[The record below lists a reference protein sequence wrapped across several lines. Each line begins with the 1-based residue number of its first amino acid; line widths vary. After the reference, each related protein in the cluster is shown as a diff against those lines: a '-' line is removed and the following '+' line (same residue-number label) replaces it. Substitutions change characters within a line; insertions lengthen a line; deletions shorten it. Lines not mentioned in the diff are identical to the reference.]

1 MKIKFSLVALLL
13 CAVPLL
19 ATVYHQY
26 SLEPP
31 QIQASGQYTRITL
44 AGATPSGDPG
54 SPALPWLGSKLL
66 LPLGSQA
73 SRVEVERSDPRHYK
87 LDKPLK
93 PIQQQ
98 YPLSLEETPPPTL
111 PDPAIY
117 QDPSS
122 WPQTPHSGPNTQF
135 LAGHPLS
142 FTLVCPFDYN
152 PVSGE
157 LVFYAR
163 IGLRVETAPS
173 PQAVEACALL
183 KDDAHTAA
191 RLERLVDNP
200 AALSRGEGPT
210 TGYEYLIIH
219 DAAKA
224 SLWLPLKAL
233 YEARGMNV
241 LMKPVS
247 EIYAQTAG
255 ATNQQKIRN
264 YIISLYAANSLR
276 YVFLAGDTD
285 VIPARGLYASS
296 GSYTDSN
303 IPADIFYSSLD
314 GNWNADGDSYWG
326 EIGEADLIPELAI
339 GRFCYN
345 SDAEIANF
353 LAKLTDYL
361 NTPEESE
368 TKMAL
373 FLGEQLNSDPTW
385 GGDYMDEL
393 IDGSSAN
400 GYTTTGIPSSWN
412 PETLYDSPGYYWSG
426 ADLLPLLSSG
436 YNFVNHLGHASTT
449 IGLGITISDLTTDN
463 ITNDGDG
470 ENFSIISTQGCYSG
484 AFDSECFAEKI
495 SSISTAAVAIFAN
508 SRYGWY
514 ARSST
519 NSSSQHFH
527 REYIDAI
534 FGEGIHELGAA
545 IADARADVVPYTLNS
560 GVKHWCHY
568 EITLFGDPAMKAWT
582 DTPASITAQLPAAWT
597 TGLDHYGIQTNSPG
611 ANLRIKD
618 GASFLYDGFADASGL
633 VYVHLSQV
641 INPGTYDLYITADNR
656 YPQHTQITFEASAE
670 PYLTCSRIIC
680 NDSDGLHHFGE
691 QTGFTVTLKNVGL
704 ANQVQSGTLTLTSP
718 SPNIQILGGNHAFDP
733 LAVGDSLVIADVFQI
748 GITGAFD
755 DLTPA
760 QFLFTAAFDG
770 LETESHAWLTLNAPV
785 LVLTAYQAVNP
796 VWHIQPGDNP
806 TVDVSI
812 SNLGSGHAFSP
823 TLDLV
828 CASPHALL
836 SSSSVPLAP
845 LAPSGQANYSAAFS
859 LDILGSAPLDAPI
872 VVDYSLGAE
881 SGAGDEGEFRIY
893 ISESGYHFE
902 NNLMGFA
909 SVDLDP
915 AYFNQ
920 WHRDDH
926 RNHSANGSCA
936 LKFGGPGPE
945 FYEDSSHGALES
957 PSFRL
962 GADSELRFFHWMST
976 EPDWDGGLVQMSIDG
991 GDWFQITP
999 EGGYNSYIA
1008 DNPASPFPAGTPA
1021 WSGFFDW
1028 TEAVFDLSTHS
1039 GDARFRWVF
1048 GSDGA
1053 LSYEGWY
1060 IDDISFFGGDEPLPV
1075 ELASFTATISTQNCV
1090 TLTWVT
1096 QTETGMRGYHILRAS
1111 DSNVAGARIVSP
1123 MIESTNSSQQQTY
1136 FYEDTEVYDTGTY
1149 FYWLQ
1154 ANDLDG
1160 TLTLNGPVSVY
1171 YNALGDNP
1179 APVIPLVT
1187 ELKAVYPNPFNPW
1200 AFIPF
1205 SLAQDS
1211 KVDLRIYN
1219 TRGQIVKHYG
1229 LGSKAAGNY
1238 RVSWDGTDYNGQILA
1253 NGVYHIVM
1261 TAGKDIYQTRAVLL
1275 K

>member
-1 MKIKFSLVALLL
+1 MKIKLILLAFLL

-26 SLEPP
+26 DLTPP
-31 QIQASGQYTRITL
+31 QIEAAGQYTRITL
-44 AGATPSGDPG
+44 GGAIPSGEPG
-54 SPALPWLGSKLL
+54 SPALPWLGAKLL

-73 SRVEVERSDPRHYK
+73 SQVEVERSDPRHYQ
-87 LDKPLK
+87 LDKPLE
-93 PIQQQ
+93 PIARQ
-98 YPLSLEETPPPTL
+98 YPLSLAETPPLTQ

-117 QDPSS
+117 QVSAV

-135 LAGHPLS
+135 LAGHPIN

-163 IGLRVETAPS
+163 IGLRVGTAPS
-173 PQAVEACALL
+173 TLAAEAGALL
-183 KDDAHTAA
+183 KEDAPTAA

-224 SLWLPLKAL
+224 GFWLPLKAL

-247 EIYAQTAG
+247 EIQAEASG
-255 ATNQQKIRN
+255 ATTQEKIRN

-296 GSYTDSN
+296 GSYTDAN

-345 SDAEIANF
+345 SDAEITNF

-368 TKMAL
+368 TKLAL
-373 FLGEQLNSDPTW
+373 YLGEKLNSDPTW

-393 IDGSSAN
+393 IDGCSAN
-400 GYTTTGIPSSWN
+400 GYTTTGIPSSWDQAKLYDRDLGSWN
-412 PETLYDSPGYYWSG
+412 ETTLYPY
-426 ADLLPLLSSG
+426 LNQG
-436 YNFVNHLGHASTT
+436 YNFVNHLGHANTSY
-449 IGLGITISDLTTDN
+449 GLRLYDYEVEPEY
-463 ITNDGDG
+463 ITNDGEG

-484 AFDSECFAEKI
+484 AFDSDCFAEKI

-514 ARSST
+514 APSST
-519 NSSSQHFH
+519 HSSSQRFH

-545 IADARADVVPYTLNS
+545 IADARADAVPYTLNS
-560 GVKHWCHY
+560 GVMHWCHY

-582 DTPASITAQLPAAWT
+582 DTPDSISAQLPAAWIS
-597 TGLDHYGIQTNSPG
+597 GLDHYEIQTNSPG

-618 GASFLYDGFADASGL
+618 GANFLYDGFANAAGL
-633 VYVHLSQV
+633 AYVHLSQV

-656 YPQHTQITFEASAE
+656 YPHHTQITFQASAE

-680 NDSDGLHHFGE
+680 NDADGLHHFGE
-691 QTGFTVTLKNVGL
+691 QAGFTVTLKNVGL
-704 ANQVQSGTLTLTSP
+704 ADMVQAGTLTLTSP
-718 SPNIQILGGNHAFDP
+718 SPNVQVLGGCHAFDP

-748 GITGAFD
+748 AVTGEFD

-760 QFLFTAAFDG
+760 QFLFTAAYDN
-770 LETESHAWLTLNAPV
+770 LETQSHAWLTLNAPV

-796 VWHIQPGDNP
+796 VWHIQPGATP
-806 TVDVSI
+806 AVDVSI
-812 SNLGSGHAFSP
+812 SNLGSGHAFAP

-836 SSSSVPLAP
+836 SASSVPLAP
-845 LAPSGQANYSAAFS
+845 LAPSGQASYSAAFS

-872 VVDYSLGAE
+872 VVNYSLGAE

-915 AYFNQ
+915 AFFNQ
-920 WHRDDH
+920 WHRDSH
-926 RNHSANGSCA
+926 GNHSPNGSCA
-936 LKFGGPGPE
+936 VKFGSPGE
-945 FYEDSSHGALES
+945 LTYEDSSYGALES

-962 GADSELRFFHWMST
+962 GADSELRFFHWLSS

-999 EGGYNSYIA
+999 EGGYNSYSTE
-1008 DNPASPFPAGTPA
+1008 NPVSPFPAGTPF
-1021 WSGFFDW
+1021 WSGFFAW
-1028 TEAVFDLSTHS
+1028 TEAVFDLSAHS

-1060 IDDISFFGGDEPLPV
+1060 IDDISLITGPLAPPKAPQNLIVEEAPGG
-1075 ELASFTATISTQNCV
+1075 FQ
-1090 TLTWVT
+1090 LTWSPVT
-1096 QTETGMRGYHILRAS
+1096 QDIQDHPLTPNHYLIHRATEPDGDWHLIDLT
-1111 DSNVAGARIVSP
+1111 
-1123 MIESTNSSQQQTY
+1123 ESTAWLD
-1136 FYEDTEVYDTGTY
+1136 DT
-1149 FYWLQ
+1149 
-1154 ANDLDG
+1154 
-1160 TLTLNGPVSVY
+1160 TL
-1171 YNALGDNP
+1171 
-1179 APVIPLVT
+1179 
-1187 ELKAVYPNPFNPW
+1187 ER
-1200 AFIPF
+1200 AF
-1205 SLAQDS
+1205 
-1211 KVDLRIYN
+1211 
-1219 TRGQIVKHYG
+1219 
-1229 LGSKAAGNY
+1229 Y
-1238 RVSWDGTDYNGQILA
+1238 RV
-1253 NGVYHIVM
+1253 
-1261 TAGKDIYQTRAVLL
+1261 TAVKL
-1275 K
+1275 